1 MATADSS
8 LFPRDLGK
16 DIGIAWL
23 GLCLKAWAWKCRVKD
38 NVGLVS
44 TEELL

>member
-16 DIGIAWL
+16 DCWDCLVGALLKSL
-23 GLCLKAWAWKCRVKD
+23 GLEVRVKD

-44 TEELL
+44 TKVVL